1 MPTLAWVLIL
11 LVVGGLLIL
20 GSARA
25 TETVTDGPVFVR
37 WMILVFVAFLALAAI
52 PILAGS

>member
-1 MPTLAWVLIL
+1 MPPFVWVLIV
-11 LVVGGLLIL
+11 LVVGALLIL

-25 TETVTDGPVFVR
+25 TGSVTDGSVFVR

-52 PILAGS
+52 PMLAGS